1 MCITPLFSYLKITLC
16 HIAINFRPSLYMGYE
31 ACTKEII
38 FTNFP
43 SQFLDISL
51 KSYHISYIYIYI
63 YLPNCSKFLDNYS
76 TTLCLSLS
84 LLYLS
89 TRKNI
94 QLGDFFY
101 SKKKLIF
108 LVFITLSHFYEQ
120 DKIFKE
126 IKLGDNGN
134 LRKNLRFLF
143 FLFSFFFFFFFWYKM
158 K

>member
-1 MCITPLFSYLKITLC
+1 MHKRNNFHKFSFTVSRYFPQIISYLIY
-16 HIAINFRPSLYMGYE
+16 I
-31 ACTKEII
+31 
-38 FTNFP
+38 
-43 SQFLDISL
+43 
-51 KSYHISYIYIYI
+51 YIYIYI

-126 IKLGDNGN
+126 KKLGDNGN

-143 FLFSFFFFFFFWYKM
+143 FLFSFFFFLFSFFSFFSFFDTR
-158 K
+158 